1 VCTGFKRTGIRTLI
15 QAILRGVTLA
25 ELKRAAVVTGGAAGI
40 GLEIVRHLAGEGM
53 YVVAIDRD
61 SNACARAQRSLAM
74 GEDRVQI
81 ITGDIGTPYGARMA
95 IETSI
100 DTYGRLDLLCNN
112 AAVHPLEL
120 IEEHKFETW
129 SETFR
134 VNVDG
139 TMLCSRLA
147 LPHMKRQR
155 SGAIVNIGS
164 ISGLVPYARGG
175 AYAASK
181 AAIMMLTKVLALEAG
196 PYGVTVNC
204 ICPGSIRT
212 QVSPTESV
220 EELPAH
226 IPIGRYGKPAD
237 VAQLV
242 SYLASEAASYMTG
255 SVIVLDGGA
264 TAGRNRQR

>member
-1 VCTGFKRTGIRTLI
+1 LT
-15 QAILRGVTLA
+15 

-40 GLEIVRHLAGEGM
+40 GLEIVRHLAGQGM
-53 YVVAIDRD
+53 CVVAVDRD
-61 SNACARAQRSLAM
+61 SAACARAQRTLAM
-74 GEDRVQI
+74 GQDRI
-81 ITGDIGTPYGARMA
+81 RILTGDISTPDGARLA
-95 IETSI
+95 IQTSI
-100 DTYGRLDLLCNN
+100 DMYGRLDLLCNT
-112 AAVHPLEL
+112 AALHPLEL
-120 IEEHKFETW
+120 VEEHKLETW

-139 TMLCSRLA
+139 TMLCSQLA
-147 LPHMKRQR
+147 LPQMKRQT

-164 ISGLVPYARGG
+164 ISGLVPYARGS

-181 AAIMMLTKVLALEAG
+181 AAIIMLTKVLALEAG

-212 QVSPTESV
+212 QVSPGESIEDV
-220 EELPAH
+220 PAH

-237 VAQLV
+237 VAHLV
-242 SYLASEAASYMTG
+242 SYLASEAASYITG
-255 SVIVLDGGA
+255 SIIVLDGGA

>member
-1 VCTGFKRTGIRTLI
+1 M
-15 QAILRGVTLA
+15 A
-25 ELKRAAVVTGGAAGI
+25 ELKHAAVVTGGAAGI
-40 GLEIVRHLAGEGM
+40 GLEIVRHLAAQGM
-53 YVVAIDRD
+53 CVVAIDRD
-61 SNACARAQRSLAM
+61 SAACARAQRSLAM
-74 GEDRVQI
+74 GEDQVRI
-81 ITGDIGTPYGARMA
+81 ITGDIGTPDGARLA
-95 IETSI
+95 IQTSI
-100 DTYGRLDLLCNN
+100 DLYGRLDLLCNN

-120 IEEHKFETW
+120 IEEHALESW

-139 TMLCSRLA
+139 TMLCSQLA
-147 LPHMKRQR
+147 LPHMKRQK

-181 AAIMMLTKVLALEAG
+181 AAVIILTKVLALEAG

-212 QVSPTESV
+212 QVKTGESV
-220 EELPAH
+220 EEIPSH

-237 VAQLV
+237 VASFV
-242 SYLASEAASYMTG
+242 SYLASEAASYVTG

-264 TAGRNRQR
+264 TAGRSRRS

>member
-1 VCTGFKRTGIRTLI
+1 
-15 QAILRGVTLA
+15 LA

-53 YVVAIDRD
+53 CVVAIDRD
-61 SNACARAQRSLAM
+61 SDACARAQRSLAM
-74 GEDRVQI
+74 GEDRVKI
-81 ITGDIGTPYGARMA
+81 ITGDIGTLDGARMA

-100 DTYGRLDLLCNN
+100 DTYGCLDLLCNN

-120 IEEHKFETW
+120 IEDHKFETW
-129 SETFR
+129 SETSR

-139 TMLCSRLA
+139 TMLCSQLA

-220 EELPAH
+220 EGVPAH

-264 TAGRNRQR
+264 TSGRSRQR

>member
-1 VCTGFKRTGIRTLI
+1 M
-15 QAILRGVTLA
+15 A

-53 YVVAIDRD
+53 CVVAVDRD
-61 SNACARAQRSLAM
+61 SAACTRAHRSLAM
-74 GEDRVQI
+74 GEERVKI
-81 ITGDIGTPYGARMA
+81 ISGDISTSDGARMA

-100 DTYGRLDLLCNN
+100 STYGRLDLLCNN

-120 IEEHKFETW
+120 LEEHKFDTW

-139 TMLCSRLA
+139 TMLCSQLA
-147 LPHMKRQR
+147 LPHMKRQK

-164 ISGLVPYARGG
+164 ISGLVPYARGS

-181 AAIMMLTKVLALEAG
+181 AAVIMLTKALALEAG
-196 PYGVTVNC
+196 PYGITVNC

-212 QVSPTESV
+212 QVSSGEQIEEAPT
-220 EELPAH
+220 H
-226 IPIGRYGKPAD
+226 IPVGRYGKPAD
-237 VAQLV
+237 VASLV
-242 SYLASEAASYMTG
+242 SYLASEAASYITG

-264 TAGRNRQR
+264 TAGRSRQR

>member
-1 VCTGFKRTGIRTLI
+1 M
-15 QAILRGVTLA
+15 A

-53 YVVAIDRD
+53 CVVAIDRD
-61 SNACARAQRSLAM
+61 SDACARAQQTLAM
-74 GEDRVQI
+74 EKDRVRI
-81 ITGDIGTPYGARMA
+81 ITGDIGTLDGARMA

-100 DTYGRLDLLCNN
+100 DMYGRLDLLCNN

-120 IEEHKFETW
+120 VEEHALETW
-129 SETFR
+129 RETFR

-147 LPHMKRQR
+147 LPHMKRQK

-164 ISGLVPYARGG
+164 ISGLVPYARGS

-181 AAIMMLTKVLALEAG
+181 AAIIMLTKVLALEAG
-196 PYGVTVNC
+196 PHGVRVNC
-204 ICPGSIRT
+204 ICPGSIR
-212 QVSPTESV
+212 QQLSPGEQI
-220 EELPAH
+220 EEIPTH
-226 IPIGRYGKPAD
+226 IPVGRYGKPAD
-237 VAQLV
+237 VAYLV
-242 SYLASEAASYMTG
+242 SYLASDTASYVTG

-264 TAGRNRQR
+264 TAGRSRRS